1 MKQNGL
7 SPVINPKIKSITSI
21 KTDLTKLISEAF
33 VDDTSIYMDTS
44 TNKINIKKI
53 NSWELCIRFTQF

>member
-33 VDDTSIYMDTS
+33 ADDTSIIIFLNLSDGNTD
-44 TNKINIKKI
+44 
-53 NSWELCIRFTQF
+53 